1 MLSAFVKSMMVALPL
16 ILSSAVN
23 ADQNLAP
30 VVESVASAETLFD
43 IPAQPLAQ
51 ALLTFSEQSGLA
63 ILLASPITLSQQS
76 IALAGQMPSMSALSK
91 LLEGSGLTYK
101 SVLGQGLVIV
111 PVQSAADTPQ
121 KALPTLKPLLEEVV
135 VIASKRATNLQ
146 DSPLT
151 LTAISGH
158 TISEQQING
167 VSKLV
172 QYVPSLQVA
181 RNGDHSASMLY
192 LRGVGSDN
200 YTEAGDS
207 GVATHVDGI
216 YSSRSQGSA
225 VMLYDLERIE
235 VLRGPQGTLFGRN
248 STGGVINYHTARP
261 SNQLEAR
268 VNFTLGNYQRR
279 KFDGM
284 LNLPVNER
292 WALRAAVA
300 SDQAQGYTNFASG
313 SATVDADKRYN
324 NTELF
329 GYRLSSDW
337 QVSDDSN
344 WWLSYERFEDSGNGS
359 LPVVD
364 YDTPVLIDTPGK
376 TGLHQSS
383 VRSQFDWSL
392 SPALQFSY
400 IAGYSHM
407 SRNQDWDGDRTGAVG
422 SETNTLEY
430 HQSNNTVWSEHRS
443 YQHELQIKNSDDHAV
458 RWLLAYFD
466 FSEKNGIR
474 FDLEHQNELGSGW
487 GGAPSHS
494 FQQPNRGSEFQA
506 LYGQLDV
513 DLSDRWTLSAGARTG
528 RDRRYDEGGRN
539 IGCPDLIQAD
549 RKGSIGPVA
558 VNKASATPGQ
568 CYVSN
573 YNDVSQS
580 WQSTTYM
587 ARVEYRPV
595 SDVLLY
601 LLYAEGFKPGIIED
615 GRALS
620 GVFSGA
626 NDPAFQGALSE
637 LITKN
642 NGSDGPIQAYV
653 EPETSQNLE
662 LGFKLDLLD
671 SRMTLNGALFYTR
684 YLDLQVS
691 GVAVNSDGVETVSST
706 NAASATIRGLELE
719 LNWASSRQGRV
730 SGFISLLD
738 AHYDKFLGVDN
749 DFPSYGQTWNPS
761 ANDPNIPDLVDFSG
775 NQLKQAPKVSLGLNY
790 SHRLTLQDGFTLTPR
805 LDVRYSD
812 EVFFNEENR
821 VDRPGQLLD
830 NRTGL
835 WIADPNGAAAD
846 IDRQPAYWLWGAAL
860 KLEAL
865 AGDWWLELYAKNI
878 TDEQVRYDV
887 QSPERASPEFY
898 LAPPRTFGLNL
909 GMSFN

>member
-1 MLSAFVKSMMVALPL
+1 MLSAFVRIMMVALPL
-16 ILSSAVN
+16 VLPSALN
-23 ADQNLAP
+23 AGQNLTQ
-30 VVESVASAETLFD
+30 VIESVAPSEMAFD
-43 IPAQPLAQ
+43 IPAQPLTQ
-51 ALLTFSEQSGLA
+51 ALLVFSEQSGLA

-76 IALAGQMPSMSALSK
+76 IPLTGSMTSLSALST
-91 LLEGSGLTYK
+91 LLAGSGLTYK

-111 PVQSAADTPQ
+111 PVQGEAAIQ
-121 KALPTLKPLLEEVV
+121 QEILPAQKPLLEEVL
-135 VIASKRATNLQ
+135 VIASKRTTNLQ

-151 LTAISGH
+151 LTAISAE
-158 TISEQQING
+158 TISERRISE
-167 VSKLV
+167 VSRLV
-172 QYVPSLQVA
+172 QHVPSLQVA

-207 GVATHVDGI
+207 GVSTHVDGI

-248 STGGVINYHTARP
+248 STGGVINYHTVRP
-261 SNQLEAR
+261 SDELEAK
-268 VNFTLGNYQRR
+268 VDFTLGNDRRR
-279 KFDGM
+279 KFEGM

-292 WALRAAVA
+292 WSLRGALA
-300 SDQAQGYTNFASG
+300 SDQAQGYTHFASG
-313 SATVDADKRYN
+313 SLTTDADKRYN
-324 NTELF
+324 NTELL

-337 QVSDDSN
+337 QLNEQSN

-364 YDTPVLIDTPGK
+364 YDTPVLIDTLGA
-376 TGLHQSS
+376 TELQQGS
-383 VRSQFDWSL
+383 VRSQLDWNV
-392 SPALQFSY
+392 SPDLQISY
-400 IAGYSHM
+400 IAAYSHM
-407 SRNQDWDGDRTGAVG
+407 HRNQDWDGDRTGAVG
-422 SETNTLEY
+422 SASNALEY
-430 HQSNNTVWSEHRS
+430 HQSNKTVWSDHRS
-443 YQHELQIKNSDDHAV
+443 YQHELQFKNSEDHHI

-474 FDLEHQNELGSGW
+474 FDLEHQNEQGSGW

-506 LYGQLDV
+506 VYGQLDV
-513 DLSDRWTLSAGARTG
+513 DLSEQWTLSVGARTG

-539 IGCPDLIQAD
+539 IACPDLIQTD
-549 RKGSIGPVA
+549 RQGVIGPVA
-558 VNKASATPGQ
+558 VNKASAAQGQ

-573 YNDVSQS
+573 YNDVSQN

-587 ARVEYRPV
+587 ARAEYRPA

-620 GVFSGA
+620 GFFSGA
-626 NDPAFQGALSE
+626 SDPAFQGALSE
-637 LITKN
+637 LIARN
-642 NGSDGPIQAYV
+642 NGSDGSVRAFV

-662 LGFKLDLLD
+662 LGFKLDLLN
-671 SRMTLNGALFYTR
+671 SAMTLNGALFHTR

-691 GVAVNSDGVETVSST
+691 GVAVDLDGVETVSST

-719 LNWASSRQGRV
+719 LNWASSRQGRM
-730 SGFISLLD
+730 SGFMSLLD
-738 AHYDKFLGVDN
+738 AHYDQFIGVDN
-749 DFPSYGQTWNPS
+749 DFPRYGQTWNPS
-761 ANDPNIPDLVDFSG
+761 ANDPNIPELMDFSG
-775 NQLKQAPKVSLGLNY
+775 NQLKQAPKLSLGLNY
-790 SHRLTLQDGFTLTPR
+790 SHRLALREGLTLTPR

-812 EVFFNEENR
+812 EVFFNEANR

-830 NRTGL
+830 SRTGL
-835 WIADPNGAAAD
+835 WVVDPNGAAVD
-846 IDRQPAYWLWGAAL
+846 VDRQPAYWLWGAAL

-865 AGDWWLELYAKNI
+865 ADGWWLELYAKNL

-898 LAPPRTFGLNL
+898 LAPPRSFGLNL

>member
-1 MLSAFVKSMMVALPL
+1 MISAFVRTMMVALPL
-16 ILSSAVN
+16 VWLSAVT
-23 ADQNLAP
+23 AGQNLTQ
-30 VVESVASAETLFD
+30 VNKSVAPADMAFD
-43 IPAQPLAQ
+43 IPAQPLTQ
-51 ALLTFSEQSGLA
+51 ALLVFSEQSGLA

-76 IALAGQMPSMSALSK
+76 IPLTGSMPSLSALST
-91 LLEGSGLTYK
+91 LLTGSGLTYK

-111 PVQSAADTPQ
+111 PVQDAAAIQ
-121 KALPTLKPLLEEVV
+121 QEILPSQKPLLEEVV

-151 LTAISGH
+151 LTAISAQ
-158 TISEQQING
+158 TINEQRISE
-167 VSKLV
+167 VSRLV
-172 QYVPSLQVA
+172 QHVPSLQVA

-207 GVATHVDGI
+207 GVSTHVDGI

-248 STGGVINYHTARP
+248 STGGVINYHTVRP
-261 SNQLEAR
+261 SDELAAK
-268 VNFTLGNYQRR
+268 VDFTLGNERRR
-279 KFDGM
+279 KFEGM

-292 WALRAAVA
+292 WSLRGALA
-300 SDQAQGYTNFASG
+300 SDQAQGYTDFASG
-313 SATVDADKRYN
+313 SLTTDADKRYN

-329 GYRLSSDW
+329 SYRLSSDW
-337 QVSDDSN
+337 QLSDQSH

-364 YDTPVLIDTPGK
+364 YDTPVLIDTPGA
-376 TGLHQSS
+376 TQLQQSS
-383 VRSQFDWSL
+383 VRSQLDWNI
-392 SPALQFSY
+392 SPDLQISY

-407 SRNQDWDGDRTGAVG
+407 HRNQDWDGDRTGAVG
-422 SETNTLEY
+422 SATNVLEY
-430 HQSNNTVWSEHRS
+430 HQSNKTVWSEHRS
-443 YQHELQIKNSDDHAV
+443 YQHEVQFKNSDDHDI

-474 FDLEHQNELGSGW
+474 FDLEHQNEQGSGW

-506 LYGQLDV
+506 VYGQLDV
-513 DLSDRWTLSAGARTG
+513 DLSEQWTLSVGARTG

-539 IGCPDLIQAD
+539 IGCPDLIQAN
-549 RKGSIGPVA
+549 RQGVIGPVA
-558 VNKASATPGQ
+558 VNKASAAPGQ

-573 YNDVSQS
+573 YNDVSQN

-587 ARVEYRPV
+587 ARAEYRPA
-595 SDVLLY
+595 SGLLLY

-626 NDPAFQGALSE
+626 DDPAFQSALSE
-637 LITKN
+637 LIAQN
-642 NGSDGPIQAYV
+642 NGRDGPVRAYV

-662 LGFKLDLLD
+662 LGFKLDLLN
-671 SRMTLNGALFYTR
+671 SAMTLNGALFHTR

-691 GVAVNSDGVETVSST
+691 GVVVDLDGVETVSST

-719 LNWASSRQGRV
+719 LNWASRQGRV

-738 AHYDKFLGVDN
+738 AHYDQFIGVDN
-749 DFPSYGQTWNPS
+749 DFPRYGQTWNPS
-761 ANDPNIPDLVDFSG
+761 ANDPNIPELMDFSG
-775 NQLKQAPKVSLGLNY
+775 NQLKQAPKLSLGLNY
-790 SHRLTLQDGFTLTPR
+790 SHRLALGEGFTLTPR

-812 EVFFNEENR
+812 QVFFHEANR
-821 VDRPGQLLD
+821 SDRSGQLLD

-835 WIADPNGAAAD
+835 WVADPNGAAVD
-846 IDRQPAYWLWGAAL
+846 IDRQPAYWVWGAAL

-865 AGDWWLELYAKNI
+865 TDGWWLGLYAKNL
-878 TDEQVRYDV
+878 TNEQVRFDV

-898 LAPPRTFGLNL
+898 LAPPRSFGLNL
-909 GMSFN
+909 GMNFN